1 MLDAFLA
8 EKRRLDP
15 AERVQNAWY
24 RAVRRTWRAEACHV
38 RWAKD

>member
-1 MLDAFLA
+1 MLAAFLA

-15 AERVQNAWY
+15 AERVLSAWY
-24 RAVRRTWRAEACHV
+24 RGVRRAWQAEACHV